1 MKRSL
6 KSIFIF
12 LLLISQIFT
21 QALNQSSNS
30 ILKKEMSKCALCY
43 KAVCGEACDK
53 LPVDQILRSVWFDNE
68 GVARIRL
75 KDSNVCENCDAP
87 CEQICKKDVPIKSIM
102 TTLHQGKDKNEK
114 LEASDYDRLKI
125 DMFGFKLENP
135 FFLSS
140 SVVGSNYEM
149 VANAFEAGWAG
160 VAYKTLCYMDIHE
173 ASPRFSAIKDEN
185 GVIQGF
191 KNIEQLSQH
200 SVEEECEI
208 FRKLKKNYPNKFLLV
223 SVMGR
228 TEEEWIKIA
237 KAVEE
242 AGADAIELNFSC
254 PNMVEEGTGSD
265 VGQIPELVERFTRAV
280 KNVVKIPVI
289 AKLTPNVDI
298 ISPAAEAAIR
308 GGADGLAAINTIKS
322 VILDDNMK
330 VAIGGYSGNAVKP
343 IALRFV
349 VEIKQNEKVKK
360 HFLSGMG
367 GIESWEDALDFLEL
381 GCDNLQVTT
390 AIMQYGYRI
399 IDDLKSGLALYLKR
413 QNKTVKDIIGSRI
426 NDVIDV
432 EKMERD
438 IAIFP
443 KFLRNKCDGCGRC
456 YISCMDAG
464 HQAIKFGDDR
474 KPVLDGNK
482 CVGCHLCKLVC
493 PNGAIVSS
501 GKAVKKDIP
510 SKEVKANQM
519 FGLSKKANI
528 ITEIL
533 IGICLLALGYY
544 LGKKTKPKVIKK
556 NRGIELKDELTE

>member
-1 MKRSL
+1 MKHSL

-30 ILKKEMSKCALCY
+30 LLKKEMSKCALCY

-87 CEQICKKDVPIKSIM
+87 CEQICKKEVPIKSIM
-102 TTLHQGKDKNEK
+102 TTLHQGKDKNEV
-114 LEASDYDRLKI
+114 LEASDYDRLKL

-185 GVIQGF
+185 GIIQGF

-280 KNVVKIPVI
+280 KNAVKIPVI

-413 QNKTVKDIIGSRI
+413 QNKTVNDIIGSRI

-456 YISCMDAG
+456 YISCMDGG

-528 ITEIL
+528 ITEIV

-544 LGKKTKPKVIKK
+544 LGKKTKPKVVKK
-556 NRGIELKDELTE
+556 NRGIELKDELME

>member
-1 MKRSL
+1 MKKPLR
-6 KSIFIF
+6 SIFIF

-21 QALNQSSNS
+21 QTLNQSSNTF
-30 ILKKEMSKCALCY
+30 LKKEMSKCALCY

-75 KDSNVCENCDAP
+75 KDTNVCENCDAL
-87 CEQICKKDVPIKSIM
+87 CELICKKDVPIKNIM
-102 TTLHQGKDKNEK
+102 TTLHQGKDKDEK
-114 LEASDYDRLKI
+114 LEASDFDRLKMK
-125 DMFGFKLENP
+125 MFGFQLENP

-149 VANAFEAGWAG
+149 ISRAFEAGWAG
-160 VAYKTLCYMDIHE
+160 VTYKTLSYMDIHE

-200 SVEEECEI
+200 TVEEECEV
-208 FRKLKKNYPNKFLLV
+208 FKKLKKNYPHKFLLV

-228 TEEEWIKIA
+228 TEEEWAKIA

-265 VGQIPELVERFTRAV
+265 VGQIPELIERFTRAV
-280 KNVVKIPVI
+280 KNAVKIPVL

-349 VEIKQNEKVKK
+349 VEIKQNEKVKNY
-360 HFLSGMG
+360 FLSGMG
-367 GIESWEDALDFLEL
+367 GIENWEDALDFLEL
-381 GCDNLQVTT
+381 GCENLQVTT

-399 IDDLKSGLALYLKR
+399 IDDLKSGLALYLKK

-456 YISCMDAG
+456 YISCMDGG

-474 KPVLDGNK
+474 KPVLDGDK

-493 PNGAIVSS
+493 PNEAIVSS
-501 GKAVKKDIP
+501 GKSVKKYA
-510 SKEVKANQM
+510 SNNQVKANKIVE
-519 FGLSKKANI
+519 LRVSI
-528 ITEIL
+528 EIV
-533 IGICLLALGYY
+533 IGIFLLALGYY
-544 LGKKTKPKVIKK
+544 LGKKSKSKIVKK
-556 NRGIELKDELTE
+556 QRGIELKDELMD